1 LRYIKLAIS
10 NRYKSW
16 IRRKDRIR
24 KKVFGKIE
32 RPRLTVFRSSKHI
45 YCQLIDDEEKKTI
58 LSASSTENIFT
69 EKSEEIKDSKVK
81 PSNIKGAELVGE
93 ILGSR
98 AKEKGIESIVYDRNG
113 YNYHGRVRALA
124 DGIRKMGVKF

>member
-1 LRYIKLAIS
+1 MAIS

>member
-1 LRYIKLAIS
+1 MAIS

-24 KKVFGKIE
+24 KKVFGKTE

-45 YCQLIDDEEKKTI
+45 YCQLIDDDEKKTI

>member
-1 LRYIKLAIS
+1 MSIS

-24 KKVFGKIE
+24 KKVFGKTE

-45 YCQLIDDEEKKTI
+45 YCQLIDDYAKKTI

-81 PSNIKGAELVGE
+81 SSNIKGAELVGE

-98 AKEKGIESIVYDRNG
+98 AKEKGIE
-113 YNYHGRVRALA
+113 
-124 DGIRKMGVKF
+124 

>member
-1 LRYIKLAIS
+1 MSIS
-10 NRYKSW
+10 SRYKSW

-24 KKVFGKIE
+24 KKVVGKTE

-45 YCQLIDDEEKKTI
+45 YCQLIDDSEKKTI
-58 LSASSTENIFT
+58 LSASSKENVFLQKI
-69 EKSEEIKDSKVK
+69 KEIKDSKVK
-81 PSNIKGAELVGE
+81 ASNIKGAELVGE

-113 YNYHGRVRALA
+113 YHYHGRVRALA
-124 DGIRKMGVKF
+124 YGVRKTGVKF

>member
-1 LRYIKLAIS
+1 MSIS

-24 KKVFGKIE
+24 KKVFGKTE

-45 YCQLIDDEEKKTI
+45 YCQLIDDYAKKTI

-81 PSNIKGAELVGE
+81 SSNIKGAELVGE

-98 AKEKGIESIVYDRNG
+98 AKEKGIESILYDRNG
-113 YNYHGRVRALA
+113 YHYHGRVRALA
-124 DGIRKMGVKF
+124 DGVRKMGVKF

>member
-1 LRYIKLAIS
+1 MSIS

-24 KKVFGKIE
+24 KKVFGKTD

-45 YCQLIDDEEKKTI
+45 YCQLIDDNENKTV
-58 LSASSTENIFT
+58 LSASSSENIFA
-69 EKSEEIKDSKVK
+69 EKSEEIKDSKIK

-98 AKEKGIESIVYDRNG
+98 AQEKGIESIVYDRNG
-113 YNYHGRVRALA
+113 YSYHGRVRALA

>member
-1 LRYIKLAIS
+1 LAIS

>member
-1 LRYIKLAIS
+1 MAIS

-24 KKVFGKIE
+24 KKVFGKTE

-98 AKEKGIESIVYDRNG
+98 AKEKGT
-113 YNYHGRVRALA
+113 
-124 DGIRKMGVKF
+124 RKY

>member
-1 LRYIKLAIS
+1 MAIS

-24 KKVFGKIE
+24 KKVFGKTE